1 MARPE
6 LRVGVVNDLPIATE
20 VLKRTLA
27 GIPECRLAW
36 TAADGAEA
44 VARCREDTPD
54 LVLMD
59 LLMPV
64 MNGVEATRRIMAET
78 PCAILVVT
86 ATVSGNL
93 SLVYDAMGFGALDA
107 VNMPVPNRNGK
118 VADDDPLPT
127 KIRMLARLI
136 GKPMATP
143 QTSSLAPAPLIAI
156 GCSTGGPRALA
167 DILSRLPAGFP
178 SAIVVVQHVDSA
190 FAQGLCDWLTSLC
203 LMPVSPVR
211 VGAPPSPGVVQLA
224 ATNDHLVMRADGTL
238 GYSEDPVA
246 EPFRPS
252 VDVFFESVARY
263 WNGTGVG
270 VILTGMGRDGARG
283 LLALKRAGF
292 RTIAQDE
299 QTSVVFGMPRAAI
312 ELGAAAEILPIEGIA
327 PALQAG

>member
-27 GIPECRLAW
+27 GIPECTLAW

-64 MNGVEATRRIMAET
+64 MNGVEATRRIMAES

-107 VNMPVPNRNGK
+107 VNMPVPDRSGQ
-118 VADDDPLPT
+118 VPDSDPLPT

-136 GKPMATP
+136 GKPVAVPAPAATG
-143 QTSSLAPAPLIAI
+143 PAPLIVI

-167 DILSRLPAGFP
+167 DILSRLPAGFA

-190 FAQGLCDWLTSLC
+190 FAQGLCDWLGSLC
-203 LMPVSPVR
+203 LMPVQTAR
-211 VGAPPSPGVVQLA
+211 EGQRPGPGTVLIA
-224 ATNDHLVMRADGTL
+224 ATNDHLVMRADASL
-238 GYSEDPVA
+238 GYSADPVA

-252 VDVFFESVARY
+252 VDVFFESVAQH
-263 WNGTGVG
+263 WTGSGIG

-312 ELGAAAEILPIEGIA
+312 DLGAATEILPIGGIA
-327 PALQAG
+327 PALQVG